1 MRIDVW
7 SDVVCPWCYIGFVR
21 LEKAIDQLGLEVE
34 LYHHA
39 YQLDKEA
46 TEEPYLT
53 VENLAGKYG
62 IPVEGAIEMME
73 HVSAIAKTEGLNYQ
87 LDKTYGAN
95 TQLAHRLLML
105 AAERGVHHELLFKLF
120 NAYFEKAEN
129 IFSVDDLRPF
139 AEAVGI
145 TTEELQ
151 NLADTDLFNDI
162 LQSDKDLA
170 EQLNVRGVPF
180 FVFNQRVA
188 VAGAETTELFVQAM
202 EKALQES

>member
-73 HVSAIAKTEGLNYQ
+73 HVSSIAKSEGLNYQ

-105 AAERGVHHELLFKLF
+105 AAERGVHNDLLFKLF
-120 NAYFEKAEN
+120 NAYFEKARK

-145 TTEELQ
+145 TYEELQ
-151 NLADTDLFNDI
+151 NLATTDLFYDI

-202 EKALQES
+202 EKAQQES

>member
-73 HVSAIAKTEGLNYQ
+73 HVSAIAKSEGLNYQ

-105 AAERGVHHELLFKLF
+105 AAERGVHHDLLFKLF
-120 NAYFEKAEN
+120 NAYFEKAQK

>member
-73 HVSAIAKTEGLNYQ
+73 HVSAIAKSEGLNYQ

-105 AAERGVHHELLFKLF
+105 AAERGVHHDLLFKLF
-120 NAYFEKAEN
+120 NAYFENARK

-145 TTEELQ
+145 TSEELQ

>member
-73 HVSAIAKTEGLNYQ
+73 HVSSIAKSEGLNYQ

-105 AAERGVHHELLFKLF
+105 AAERGVHHDLLFKLF
-120 NAYFEKAEN
+120 NAYFEKAQK

-139 AEAVGI
+139 AESVGI
-145 TTEELQ
+145 TYEELQ
-151 NLADTDLFNDI
+151 NLAATDLFNDI

-202 EKALQES
+202 EKAQQES

>member
-21 LEKAIDQLGLEVE
+21 LEKAIDQLGIEVE

-46 TEEPYLT
+46 TDEPYLA
-53 VENLAGKYG
+53 VENLAEKYG
-62 IPVEGAIEMME
+62 IPVEGAIEMMQN
-73 HVSAIAKTEGLNYQ
+73 VSAIAADEGLNYQ

-105 AAERGVHHELLFKLF
+105 AAERGVHHDLLFNLF
-120 NAYFEKAEN
+120 NAYFEKAEK
-129 IFSVDDLRPF
+129 IFSVSDLQPF
-139 AEAVGI
+139 AQAVGI
-145 TTEELQ
+145 TLEELQ
-151 NLADTDLFNDI
+151 ILASSDLYHDV

-170 EQLNVRGVPF
+170 EQLNIRGVPF

-202 EKALQES
+202 QRALHEG

>member
-73 HVSAIAKTEGLNYQ
+73 HVSSIAKSEGLNYQ

-105 AAERGVHHELLFKLF
+105 AAERGVHHDLLFKLF
-120 NAYFEKAEN
+120 NAYFEKAQK

-145 TTEELQ
+145 TYEELQ
-151 NLADTDLFNDI
+151 NLAATDLFNDI

>member
-73 HVSAIAKTEGLNYQ
+73 HVSSIAKTEGLNYQ

-120 NAYFEKAEN
+120 NAYFEKAEK

-145 TTEELQ
+145 TNEELQ

>member
-73 HVSAIAKTEGLNYQ
+73 HVSSIAKSEGLNYQ

-105 AAERGVHHELLFKLF
+105 AAERGVHHDLLFKLF
-120 NAYFEKAEN
+120 NAYFEKAQK

-145 TTEELQ
+145 TYEELQ
-151 NLADTDLFNDI
+151 NLAATDLFNDI

-202 EKALQES
+202 EKAQQES

>member
-39 YQLDKEA
+39 YQLDKDA
-46 TEEPYLT
+46 GDEPYLA
-53 VENLAGKYG
+53 VENLAEKYG
-62 IPVEGAIEMME
+62 IPVEAAVEMMGN
-73 HVSAIAKTEGLNYQ
+73 VSAIAESEGLHYQ

-95 TQLAHRLLML
+95 TQLAHRLLMM
-105 AAERGVHHELLFKLF
+105 AAERGVHHDLLFKLF
-120 NAYFEKAEN
+120 NAYFEKAEK
-129 IFSVDDLRPF
+129 IFSVEDLKPF
-139 AEAVGI
+139 AESVGI
-145 TTEELQ
+145 TFNELQ
-151 NLADTDLFNDI
+151 NLANSDLFMDVM
-162 LQSDKDLA
+162 QSDKELA

-188 VAGAETTELFVQAM
+188 VAGAETTDLFVQAM
-202 EKALQES
+202 QRAMHEG

>member
-46 TEEPYLT
+46 TDEPYLT
-53 VENLAGKYG
+53 VENLAAKYG

-73 HVSAIAKTEGLNYQ
+73 NVSSIAKSEGLNYQ

-105 AAERGVHHELLFKLF
+105 AAERGVHHDLLFKLF
-120 NAYFEKAEN
+120 NAYFEKAQK

-145 TTEELQ
+145 TYEELQ
-151 NLADTDLFNDI
+151 NLAATDLFYDI

>member
-21 LEKAIDQLGLEVE
+21 LHKAIEQLELDVE

-39 YQLDKEA
+39 YQLDKDA
-46 TEEPYLT
+46 TDEPYLT

-62 IPVEGAIEMME
+62 IPIEGALEMMSN
-73 HVSAIAKTEGLNYQ
+73 VSAVAESEGLNYQ

-95 TQLAHRLLML
+95 TLLAHRLLML

-120 NAYFEKAEN
+120 NAYFEKAEK
-129 IFSVDDLRPF
+129 IFSVEDLQPF
-139 AEAVGI
+139 ADAVGI
-145 TTEELQ
+145 TFEELKD
-151 NLADTDLFNDI
+151 LATSDKYLDVVQT
-162 LQSDKDLA
+162 DKDLA
-170 EQLNVRGVPF
+170 EQLNIRGVPF
-180 FVFNQRVA
+180 FVFNQRIA

-202 EKALQES
+202 QRALHEG

>member
-39 YQLDKEA
+39 YQLDKDA
-46 TEEPYLT
+46 SDEPYLA
-53 VENLAGKYG
+53 VENLAEKYG
-62 IPVEGAIEMME
+62 IPVEAAVEMMGN
-73 HVSAIAKTEGLNYQ
+73 VSAIAESEGLQYQ
-87 LDKTYGAN
+87 LDKTYGAD
-95 TQLAHRLLML
+95 TKLAHRLLMM
-105 AAERGVHHELLFKLF
+105 AAERGVHHDLLFKLF
-120 NAYFEKAEN
+120 NAYFEKAEK
-129 IFSVDDLRPF
+129 IFSVEDLKPF
-139 AEAVGI
+139 AESVGI
-145 TTEELQ
+145 TDEELQ
-151 NLADTDLFNDI
+151 DLANSDLYMDVM
-162 LQSDKDLA
+162 QSDKELA

-202 EKALQES
+202 QRAMHEG

>member
-39 YQLDKEA
+39 YQLDKDA
-46 TEEPYLT
+46 TTEPYRT
-53 VENLAGKYG
+53 VENLAEKYG
-62 IPVEGAIEMME
+62 ITVEQATDMMSD
-73 HVSAIAKTEGLNYQ
+73 VSDVAASEGLKYQ

-105 AAERGVHHELLFKLF
+105 AAERGVHHDLLFKLF

-129 IFSVDDLRPF
+129 IFSVEDLKPF
-139 AEAVGI
+139 AESVGI
-145 TTEELQ
+145 TAEELQ
-151 NLADTDLFNDI
+151 ELASSDKYKDI

-170 EQLNVRGVPF
+170 ESLNVRGVPF
-180 FVFNQRVA
+180 FVFNQRIA

-202 EKALQES
+202 QRALHEG